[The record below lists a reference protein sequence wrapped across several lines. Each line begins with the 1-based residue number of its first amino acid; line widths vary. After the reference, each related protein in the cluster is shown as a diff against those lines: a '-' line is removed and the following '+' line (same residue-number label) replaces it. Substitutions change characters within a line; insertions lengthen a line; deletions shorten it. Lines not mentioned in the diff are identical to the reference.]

1 MKHYF
6 ILSLLLVTGLSACK
20 KIISVDL
27 NSAPTQLVIEGMVTN
42 ASTTQVTITQSVK
55 FSSDNI
61 FPAVSG
67 AVVVITDNLGQ
78 TYTLTETTPG
88 NYTNNYL
95 TGVPGRTYNLSV
107 TTDGIN
113 YLASSTMPQ
122 LVNFDTLLTESFT
135 FFGKQIIDIKPKY
148 TDPLGFGNNYQFI
161 ETINHTINKRIFVWD
176 DRLNDGGVSTRPL
189 IETDSTINPGD
200 TVEVEMRCIDKNI
213 FRYFTALM
221 DFQNNSATPA
231 NPDSNIS
238 GGCLGYFSAYT
249 RQRRKVIVPI

>member
-6 ILSLLLVTGLSACK
+6 IIVLLLLIGLSACK

-42 ASTTQVTITQSVK
+42 ASTAQVAITQSVK

-67 AVVVITDNLGQ
+67 AVVVITDNLGK
-78 TYTLTETTPG
+78 TYTLIETTPG
-88 NYTNNYL
+88 NYTNNHL

-122 LVNFDTLLTESFT
+122 EVNFDTLLTESFS
-135 FFGKQIIDIKPKY
+135 FFGKKIINIKPKY
-148 TDPLGFGNNYQFI
+148 TDPVGLGNNYQFI
-161 ETINHTINKRIFVWD
+161 ETINRTINKRIFIWD
-176 DRLNDGGVSTRPL
+176 DRLNDGSVSTRPL

-200 TVEVEMRCIDKNI
+200 TIEVEMRCIDKNI

-249 RQRRKVIVPI
+249 RQRRKVIVPF